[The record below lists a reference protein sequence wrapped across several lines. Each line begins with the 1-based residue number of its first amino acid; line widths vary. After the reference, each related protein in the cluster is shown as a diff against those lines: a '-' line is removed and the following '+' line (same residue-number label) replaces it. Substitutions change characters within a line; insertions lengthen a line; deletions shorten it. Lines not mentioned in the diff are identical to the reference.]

1 MTHNL
6 LTQLENLISNLQDDK
21 ADYYAENNNR
31 TDEHIMWLVG
41 QIDGIKSA
49 INLIKG
55 A

>member
-1 MTHNL
+1 MASNL
-6 LTQLENLISNLQDDK
+6 LTQLENLISNLENDKDDYQ
-21 ADYYAENNNR
+21 ADNNNR
-31 TDEHIMWLVG
+31 TDEHVMWLVG